1 MCEIK
6 FSPLAVSDLQEIR
19 AYIAEELCS
28 EQTAVNVLAKI
39 TKRIRELA
47 KFPQM
52 GASLSAIVD
61 FDTNYRFLVCGNYI
75 AFYYFENQIVYIV
88 RISLWPKGLRANSI
102 RRAGRL
108 KTEYHLKIVIF
119 IDGNFCAQN

>member
-19 AYIAEELCS
+19 AYIAEELGS

-47 KFPQM
+47 EFPQM

-61 FDTNYRFLVCGNYI
+61 FDTNYRFLVCGNYT
-75 AFYYFENQIVYIV
+75 AFYYFENQIVHIV
-88 RISLWPKGLRANSI
+88 RILYG
-102 RRAGRL
+102 RRDFMRILFG
-108 KTEYHLKIVIF
+108 EPE
-119 IDGNFCAQN
+119 D